1 MRQHRD
7 QLADRAPHR
16 GARRRLAARSHR
28 PLRLRHGND
37 LRELPPLPR
46 RSRCEATG
54 KIRYFDPETAELVL
68 AGIDHTDPR
77 RREQRTYH
85 CSRCGGWHLTSQPP
99 RNAPP
104 APDRRRC
111 PDQGEPCSLEP
122 DSSRPS

>member
-1 MRQHRD
+1 MRQHRN

-16 GARRRLAARSHR
+16 GARRRLAARGHR

-99 RNAPP
+99 RNDPTPGTGP
-104 APDRRRC
+104 APL
-111 PDQGEPCSLEP
+111 P
-122 DSSRPS
+122 